1 MKKALYGAA
10 IAVALAVGVGVYV
23 STGSSPA
30 PASTFVLL
38 DGSKKT
44 TDDLKGKVTLVNFW
58 ATSCVTCVGEMPK
71 VIATY
76 DKYKAKGYDTLA
88 VAMSYDPP
96 SYVINYAE
104 TRKLPFKVAIDNT
117 GAVAKAWGD
126 VQLTP
131 TTYVVNKKGEIV
143 KRYVG
148 EPNFDELH
156 RLIEKLLAE
165 DYRTKDY
172 RDDVNRMAKGHDR
185 CAPGSR
191 IGFSQLLFVGNL
203 AEHLLTD
210 KFTDAALAADLGTDR
225 TATPIAAR
233 SDSEMIAMCIVMRAP
248 AESAKLFHSEVM
260 SDAEKAALTAIAP
273 QLSGCVPKGTQFKT
287 NRAGLRALLALA
299 AYRVAVTS
307 KEGATG

>member
-131 TTYVVNKKGEIV
+131 TTYVVNKKGQIV

-148 EPNFDELH
+148 EPDFAELH

-165 DYRTKDY
+165 
-172 RDDVNRMAKGHDR
+172 A
-185 CAPGSR
+185 
-191 IGFSQLLFVGNL
+191 
-203 AEHLLTD
+203 
-210 KFTDAALAADLGTDR
+210 
-225 TATPIAAR
+225 
-233 SDSEMIAMCIVMRAP
+233 
-248 AESAKLFHSEVM
+248 
-260 SDAEKAALTAIAP
+260 
-273 QLSGCVPKGTQFKT
+273 
-287 NRAGLRALLALA
+287 
-299 AYRVAVTS
+299 
-307 KEGATG
+307 